1 MRACAAALVLAPLF
15 AGTALAEPMPFDG
28 RWGWDAAACAI
39 GPGEG
44 DGVPIEIGDGVI
56 RYYESECS
64 IDRVVPLGNGAG
76 PAWTV
81 TTTCSGEGETWTSDS
96 IFAIDD
102 RGEDNPRQLVELDLE
117 AGFVVIRQDCGAAR

>member
-1 MRACAAALVLAPLF
+1 MRVLPTALILVPLAAGA
-15 AGTALAEPMPFDG
+15 ALAEPGPFDG

-44 DGVPIEIGDGVI
+44 DGVPIEIGDGAI

-64 IDRVVPLGNGAG
+64 IDRVVPLGNGSG

-81 TTTCSGEGETWTSDS
+81 TTTCSGEGETWTSES
-96 IFAIDD
+96 VFAIED
-102 RGEDNPRQLVELDLE
+102 RGGDTPRRLIELDME
-117 AGFVVIRQDCGAAR
+117 AGFVVVREDCGAVR